1 MQLTRNAKGTIGFI
15 IAVVFGQIWSAVTP
29 VYNPPWEP
37 WPPIVPFMS
46 EFAVPFMVNYFRP
59 VLMGLAG
66 LAIFWVWEG
75 KREGYLVALLLAAIA
90 TGFGVMVTFFNAISQ
105 EWLGLFTAVIAVAFP
120 AIMALW
126 YSFQGYRSYGSEA

>member
-1 MQLTRNAKGTIGFI
+1 
-15 IAVVFGQIWSAVTP
+15 
-29 VYNPPWEP
+29 
-37 WPPIVPFMS
+37 
-46 EFAVPFMVNYFRP
+46 
-59 VLMGLAG
+59 
-66 LAIFWVWEG
+66 
-75 KREGYLVALLLAAIA
+75 LAAIA

>member
-15 IAVVFGQIWSAVTP
+15 IAMVLGQIWGAVSP
-29 VYNPPWEP
+29 VYKPPWEP
-37 WPPIVPFMS
+37 WPPIVPLMS
-46 EFAVPFMVNYFRP
+46 EFAAPFMANYFWP

-75 KREGYLVALLLAAIA
+75 KREGYLVALILAAIA
-90 TGFGVMVTFFNAISQ
+90 TGFGVMVTFFNAITQ
-105 EWLGLFTAVIAVAFP
+105 EWLGLLTAVSAVAFP

-126 YSFQGYRSYGSEA
+126 YSVQGYRTHGAET